1 MFGINILDAEAEET
15 GQVQHKEEGKICLN
29 AAFAAVQV
37 KKGVFDKIEKVGVG
51 FRLFET
57 FLQEFHHKQ
66 GYGIFQH
73 VEEDMLVKDGPFHF
87 FDTLKIFQFVVIYY
101 QVEDSGRLKEIRF
114 AGAFTGGGPDSA
126 DEIGLY
132 AEQFG
137 IKRGDEAGFAVFDR
151 FQDDSLCFV
160 QMHILPR
167 GFGKN
172 MAFGR
177 QIAVYLQ
184 SKIFIMWESIAR
196 LVLKFRLV
204 WLIVLLS
211 LTGYMAYRASR
222 VQLSYDFTKTIPT
235 DNPKY
240 RAYQEFRQRFGEDG
254 NVLVVGMQTDKFF
267 QLDLFSDYI
276 TFTEAL
282 KKVPGVDDV
291 LGISAAINLVKDTI
305 TQKPRVVPVFP
316 AHPIS
321 QAQLDSDKIEFLG
334 LPFYRGLL
342 YNPETNTWLTAVH
355 VNKDVMNSAGRI
367 ATVNAIT
374 RVVDSFGIQHG
385 VAMHTSGLPLIRTRM
400 AMKVSKETTWFLL
413 GSVLILSIILFL
425 FFRSLSTVLLSL
437 AVVIVGVIF
446 SLGTMDLFG
455 YKITLLNALTPTLVV
470 VIGIPN
476 CIYFMNKY
484 HTAYRDT
491 GDKHEAL
498 IVMIGRMGV
507 VTLFCNLT
515 AAIGF
520 GVFALTR
527 SAILNEF
534 GVVAGI
540 NIMLLFFI
548 SFILIPVVLSYL
560 PAPKPKHMRYLENR
574 WLAVILKKLETWTL
588 HHQRVI
594 YGVTTVIVLVAI
606 AGMFR
611 LQSEGFILDDLPK
624 KDPLYMDMKFFEKNF
639 KGVMPLEIVIDTKR
653 KKGLKANTLK
663 TLDSV
668 DQLSKYI
675 TARPEMARPL
685 SLVEGLK
692 FIRQSYYGGD
702 SSNYDV
708 PNSNT
713 ELIFLSSYLSLD
725 GDSSGRSRRGS
736 DRNNSLTRLL
746 HSFVDSSQQRLR
758 VSINMADVGSQRLPL
773 ILDDLQKKTNAL
785 FDSSRYRVEFTG
797 TSVTYLEGSSFV
809 IRGLKDSI
817 QWAFLLIAACM
828 LFLFRSIRILV
839 CSLVPNVIPL
849 IITAGIMGWAGVR
862 LKPSTV
868 IVFSIALG
876 IAIDITIRF
885 LVNYKQESMGNAQQ
899 AVIGTINK
907 TGISI
912 LYTSL
917 VLIAGFVIFCFSDF
931 GGILALGW
939 LTSVTLVIATITN
952 LVFLPALLISM
963 TKNREKKD

>member
-1 MFGINILDAEAEET
+1 
-15 GQVQHKEEGKICLN
+15 
-29 AAFAAVQV
+29 
-37 KKGVFDKIEKVGVG
+37 
-51 FRLFET
+51 
-57 FLQEFHHKQ
+57 
-66 GYGIFQH
+66 
-73 VEEDMLVKDGPFHF
+73 
-87 FDTLKIFQFVVIYY
+87 
-101 QVEDSGRLKEIRF
+101 
-114 AGAFTGGGPDSA
+114 
-126 DEIGLY
+126 
-132 AEQFG
+132 
-137 IKRGDEAGFAVFDR
+137 
-151 FQDDSLCFV
+151 
-160 QMHILPR
+160 
-167 GFGKN
+167 
-172 MAFGR
+172 
-177 QIAVYLQ
+177 
-184 SKIFIMWESIAR
+184 MWESIAR
-196 LVLKFRLV
+196 LVLKYRLF
-204 WLIVLLS
+204 WLIALLS
-211 LTGYMAYRASR
+211 VTGYMGWRASR

-254 NVLVVGMQTDKFF
+254 NVLAIGVQTDKFF
-267 QLDLFSDYI
+267 QLDVFNDYI
-276 TFTEAL
+276 AL
-282 KKVPGVDDV
+282 TDELRKVPGVDDV
-291 LGISAAINLVKDTI
+291 LGINSAINLVKDTV
-305 TQKPRVVPVFP
+305 TQKPLVVQIFP
-316 AHPIS
+316 AHPTT
-321 QAQLDSDKIEFLG
+321 QAQIDSGKAVLLG

-342 YNPETNTWLTAVH
+342 YNAETGTWLTAVH
-355 VNKDVMNSAGRI
+355 VNKDVMNSKGRI
-367 ATVNAIT
+367 TTVNAIS
-374 RVVDSFGIQHG
+374 RAVDSYGLRHG
-385 VAMHTSGLPLIRTRM
+385 FDMHTSGLPLIRTKM
-400 AMKVSKETTWFLL
+400 ATKVSNETTWFLL
-413 GSVLILSIILFL
+413 GSVVILSIILFL

-437 AVVIVGVIF
+437 AVVVVGVIF

-484 HTAYRDT
+484 HTAFRDT

-498 IVMIGRMGV
+498 VVMIGRMGV

-560 PAPKPKHMRYLENR
+560 PAPKDKHMRYLENR
-574 WLAVILKKLETWTL
+574 WLAVILKRLEVWTL
-588 HHQRVI
+588 HHQRAI
-594 YGVTTVIVLVAI
+594 YAVTAVVVVVAV

-611 LQSEGFILDDLPK
+611 LQSEGFILDDLPQ
-624 KDPLYMDMKFFEKNF
+624 KDPLFMDMKFFEKNF

-653 KKGLKANTLK
+653 KKGLRANMLK

-675 TARPEMARPL
+675 TSRPEMARPL

-702 SSNYDV
+702 TSNYDI

-713 ELIFLSSYLSLD
+713 DLVFLSSYLNFGGG
-725 GDSSGRSRRGS
+725 GDSAKRSGGDSAKKSGAG
-736 DRNNSLTRLL
+736 NNSLAKLL
-746 HSFVDSSQQRLR
+746 HSFVDSNQQRLR
-758 VSINMADVGSQRLPL
+758 VSINMKDIGSKQLPL
-773 ILDDLQKKTNAL
+773 VLDDLKKKTDEL
-785 FDSSRYRVEFTG
+785 FDSSKYRVEFTG
-797 TSVTYLEGSSFV
+797 TSVTYLEGSAFV

-828 LFLFRSIRILV
+828 LFLFRSFRILV

-849 IITAGIMGWAGVR
+849 IVTAGIMGWAGVR

-885 LVNYKQESMGNAQQ
+885 LVNYKQEKSGNAEQS
-899 AVIGTINK
+899 VIDTINK

-917 VLIAGFVIFCFSDF
+917 VLVAGFVIFCLSDF
-931 GGILALGW
+931 GGIFALGW

-952 LVFLPALLISM
+952 LVFLPALLVTM
-963 TKNREKKD
+963 TKGRRQP

>member
-1 MFGINILDAEAEET
+1 
-15 GQVQHKEEGKICLN
+15 
-29 AAFAAVQV
+29 
-37 KKGVFDKIEKVGVG
+37 
-51 FRLFET
+51 
-57 FLQEFHHKQ
+57 
-66 GYGIFQH
+66 
-73 VEEDMLVKDGPFHF
+73 
-87 FDTLKIFQFVVIYY
+87 
-101 QVEDSGRLKEIRF
+101 
-114 AGAFTGGGPDSA
+114 
-126 DEIGLY
+126 
-132 AEQFG
+132 
-137 IKRGDEAGFAVFDR
+137 
-151 FQDDSLCFV
+151 
-160 QMHILPR
+160 
-167 GFGKN
+167 
-172 MAFGR
+172 
-177 QIAVYLQ
+177 
-184 SKIFIMWESIAR
+184 MWESIAR
-196 LVLKFRLV
+196 LVLKYRLF
-204 WLIVLLS
+204 WLIALLS
-211 LTGYMAYRASR
+211 VTGYMGWRASR

-254 NVLVVGMQTDKFF
+254 NVLAIGVQTDKFF
-267 QLDLFSDYI
+267 QLDVFNDYI
-276 TFTEAL
+276 AL
-282 KKVPGVDDV
+282 TDELRKVPGVDDV
-291 LGISAAINLVKDTI
+291 LGINSAINLVKDTV
-305 TQKPRVVPVFP
+305 TQKPQVVQIFP
-316 AHPIS
+316 AHPTT
-321 QAQLDSDKIEFLG
+321 QAQIDSGKAVLLG

-342 YNPETNTWLTAVH
+342 YNAETGTWLTAVH
-355 VNKDVMNSAGRI
+355 VNKDVMNSKGRI
-367 ATVNAIT
+367 TTVNAIS
-374 RVVDSFGIQHG
+374 RAVDSYGLRHG
-385 VAMHTSGLPLIRTRM
+385 FDMHTSGLPLIRTKM
-400 AMKVSKETTWFLL
+400 ATKVSNETTWFLL
-413 GSVLILSIILFL
+413 GSVVILSIILFL

-437 AVVIVGVIF
+437 AVVVVGVIF

-484 HTAYRDT
+484 HTAFRDT

-498 IVMIGRMGV
+498 VVMIGRMGV

-560 PAPKPKHMRYLENR
+560 PAPKDKHMRYLENR
-574 WLAVILKKLETWTL
+574 WLAVILKRLEVWTL
-588 HHQRVI
+588 HHQRAI
-594 YGVTTVIVLVAI
+594 YAVTAVVVVVAV

-611 LQSEGFILDDLPK
+611 LQSEGFILDDLPQ
-624 KDPLYMDMKFFEKNF
+624 KDPLFMDMKFFEKNF

-653 KKGLKANTLK
+653 KKGLRANMLK

-675 TARPEMARPL
+675 ESRPEMARPL

-702 SSNYDV
+702 TSNYDI

-713 ELIFLSSYLSLD
+713 DLVFLSSYLNFGGG
-725 GDSSGRSRRGS
+725 GDSAKRSGGDSAKKSGTG
-736 DRNNSLTRLL
+736 NNSLAKLL
-746 HSFVDSSQQRLR
+746 HSFVDSNQQRLR
-758 VSINMADVGSQRLPL
+758 VSINMKDIGSKQLPL
-773 ILDDLQKKTNAL
+773 VLDDLKKKTDEL
-785 FDSSRYRVEFTG
+785 FDSSKYRVEFTG
-797 TSVTYLEGSSFV
+797 TSVTYLEGSAFV

-828 LFLFRSIRILV
+828 LFLFRSFRILV

-849 IITAGIMGWAGVR
+849 IVTAGIMGWAGVR

-885 LVNYKQESMGNAQQ
+885 LVNYKQEKSGNAEQS
-899 AVIGTINK
+899 VIDTINK

-917 VLIAGFVIFCFSDF
+917 VLVAGFVIFCLSDF
-931 GGILALGW
+931 GGIFALGW

-952 LVFLPALLISM
+952 LVFLPALLVTM
-963 TKNREKKD
+963 TKGRRQP